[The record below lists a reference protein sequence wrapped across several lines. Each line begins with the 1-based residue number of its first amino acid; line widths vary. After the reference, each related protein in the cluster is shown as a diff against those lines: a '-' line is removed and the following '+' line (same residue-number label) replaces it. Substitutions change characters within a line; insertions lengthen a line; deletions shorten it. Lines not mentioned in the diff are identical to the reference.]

1 MKQTKKRRSSSGP
14 SVRYDL
20 FPRALAAFLVLACA
34 ILFYFILLNFDKVQ
48 GFFEDAFTAIGPVFT
63 GLIFAYLLNP
73 AVVMLEKHLT
83 KPLCRRTKN
92 PAKAKK
98 AARVISTFVTVIAV
112 VCLIVLLFVLV
123 VPEVTGS
130 ITAITG
136 ELPEDLK
143 TFTDSINRRVQDNSR
158 LSALYGMISS
168 YLAQPLEHWAN
179 SGLLDNAGVWMG
191 YLASGIMGAFNLVY
205 NLCVG
210 LIICFY
216 LLIGKER
223 FMRQGGKVLYVLLK
237 PNRAQWILHRLN
249 GANQTFSSAILGKI
263 LDSIIIGML
272 CFIGVVILRTPYPA
286 LIAVI
291 VGVTNVIPFFGPFI
305 GAIPST
311 LLVLMHDPVKALYF
325 VIFIV
330 VLQQFDCNILDP
342 KIVGGSIGLPA
353 FWSLFAC
360 LLGGGLF
367 GLIGLLLGVPTFAV
381 LYNLCKE
388 LIDERLRF
396 SKLPPETLDKLGIKP
411 VLDPN
416 APSFFDPDD
425 FDEEQAYV
433 EVPLS
438 EVPETA
444 ELPAQKNE
452 TE

>member
-1 MKQTKKRRSSSGP
+1 M
-14 SVRYDL
+14 
-20 FPRALAAFLVLACA
+20 
-34 ILFYFILLNFDKVQ
+34 
-48 GFFEDAFTAIGPVFT
+48 
-63 GLIFAYLLNP
+63 
-73 AVVMLEKHLT
+73 
-83 KPLCRRTKN
+83 
-92 PAKAKK
+92 
-98 AARVISTFVTVIAV
+98 TVIAV

-123 VPEVTGS
+123 VPEVAGS
-130 ITAITG
+130 ITAIAG
-136 ELPEDLK
+136 ELPNDLGE
-143 TFTDSINRRVQDNSR
+143 FTDTVNQKVQNNSR
-158 LSALYGMISS
+158 LSALYSLVS
-168 YLAQPLEHWAN
+168 NYLAEPLENWAN
-179 SGLLDNAGVWMG
+179 SGILNNASVWVG

-223 FMRQGGKVLYVLLK
+223 FMRQGGKILYVLLK
-237 PNRAQWILHRLN
+237 PNRADWILHRLN
-249 GANQTFSSAILGKI
+249 GANRTFSSAILGKI

-367 GLIGLLLGVPTFAV
+367 GLVGLLLGVPTFAV

-411 VLDPN
+411 ELDPN
-416 APSFFDPDD
+416 APSFFDPDE
-425 FDEEQAYV
+425 FDEEQAVV
-433 EVPLS
+433 EMPLS
-438 EVPETA
+438 EVPETT
-444 ELPAQKNE
+444 ELPQKNRIKICVRMQYADAFFCNAYIFHALRATITHIVE
-452 TE
+452 ASAIESGQHRTAPWLAAAHDLVRCCPCMRRENP

>member
-1 MKQTKKRRSSSGP
+1 M
-14 SVRYDL
+14 
-20 FPRALAAFLVLACA
+20 
-34 ILFYFILLNFDKVQ
+34 
-48 GFFEDAFTAIGPVFT
+48 
-63 GLIFAYLLNP
+63 
-73 AVVMLEKHLT
+73 
-83 KPLCRRTKN
+83 
-92 PAKAKK
+92 
-98 AARVISTFVTVIAV
+98 TVIAV

-123 VPEVTGS
+123 VPEVAGS
-130 ITAITG
+130 ITAIAG
-136 ELPEDLK
+136 ELPNDLGE
-143 TFTDSINRRVQDNSR
+143 FTDTVNQKVQNNSR
-158 LSALYGMISS
+158 LSALYSLVS
-168 YLAQPLEHWAN
+168 NYLAEPLENWAN
-179 SGLLDNAGVWMG
+179 SGILNNASVWVG

-223 FMRQGGKVLYVLLK
+223 FMRQGGKILYVLLK
-237 PNRAQWILHRLN
+237 PNRADWILHRLN
-249 GANQTFSSAILGKI
+249 GANRTFSSAILGKI

-272 CFIGVVILRTPYPA
+272 CFIGVVILHTPYPA

-367 GLIGLLLGVPTFAV
+367 GLVGLLLGVPTFAV

-411 VLDPN
+411 ELDPN
-416 APSFFDPDD
+416 APSFSIRMSLTRNRRWWKCPCRRCRKPRSFP
-425 FDEEQAYV
+425 
-433 EVPLS
+433 
-438 EVPETA
+438 
-444 ELPAQKNE
+444 KNRIKICVRMQYADAFLQCIHIPR
-452 TE
+452 TPCNNNSYCRSFCNRVRATPHSAMAGGGT

>member
-1 MKQTKKRRSSSGP
+1 MKTTKKRRSSNTP
-14 SVRYDL
+14 SLRYDL
-20 FPRALAAFLVLACA
+20 FPRGLAAFLVLACA
-34 ILFYFILLNFDKVQ
+34 IIFYFLLLNFDKVQ
-48 GFFEDAFTAIGPVFT
+48 SLFEDVFRAIAPVFT
-63 GLIFAYLLNP
+63 GLLFAYLLNP
-73 AVVMLEKHLT
+73 AVVMLEKHLA
-83 KPLCRRTKN
+83 KPLSRRSKN
-92 PAKAKK
+92 SSKGKK
-98 AARVISTFVTVIAV
+98 AARIISTFVTVIAV

-123 VPEVTGS
+123 VPEVAGS
-130 ITAITG
+130 ITAIAG
-136 ELPEDLK
+136 ELPSDLGE
-143 TFTDSINRRVQDNSR
+143 FTDTVNQKVQNNSR
-158 LSALYGMISS
+158 LSALYSLVS
-168 YLAQPLEHWAN
+168 NYLAEPLESWAN
-179 SGLLDNAGVWMG
+179 SGILNNASVWVG

-223 FMRQGGKVLYVLLK
+223 FMRQGGKILYVMLK
-237 PNRAQWILHRLN
+237 PNRADWILHRLN
-249 GANQTFSSAILGKI
+249 GANRTFSSAILGKI

-367 GLIGLLLGVPTFAV
+367 GLVGLLLGVPTFAV

-411 VLDPN
+411 ELDPN
-416 APSFFDPDD
+416 APSFFDPDE
-425 FDEEQAYV
+425 FDEEQAVV
-433 EVPLS
+433 EMPLS
-438 EVPETA
+438 EVPETT
-444 ELPAQKNE
+444 ELPQK

>member
-1 MKQTKKRRSSSGP
+1 MKTTKKRRTSGSP

-34 ILFYFILLNFDKVQ
+34 IVFYFILLNFDTVQ
-48 GFFEDAFTAIGPVFT
+48 RFFENAFTAIGPVFT

-73 AVVMLEKHLT
+73 AVVMLEKHVSKLLT
-83 KPLCRRTKN
+83 RRAKN
-92 PAKAKK
+92 PAKARKT
-98 AARVISTFVTVIAV
+98 ARVISTFVTVIAAV
-112 VCLIVLLFVLV
+112 FLIALLFVLV
-123 VPEVTGS
+123 VPEVAGS
-130 ITAITG
+130 VTAIAG
-136 ELPEDLK
+136 ELPQDMDE
-143 TFTDSINRRVQDNSR
+143 FTSRINQKVQENSR
-158 LSALYGMISS
+158 LSTLYGLVSQ
-168 YLAQPLEHWAN
+168 YLAEPLENWVN
-179 SGLLDNAGVWMG
+179 SGILNNASVWMG
-191 YLASGIMGAFNLVY
+191 YLATGIVGAFNLVY

-237 PNRAQWILHRLN
+237 PNRAEWILRRLN
-249 GANQTFSSAILGKI
+249 GANRTFSSAILGKI
-263 LDSIIIGML
+263 LDSIIIGMI
-272 CFIGVVILRTPYPA
+272 CFIGVRILQTPYSA

-291 VGVTNVIPFFGPFI
+291 VGVTNLIPFFGPFI

-311 LLVLMHDPVKALYF
+311 LLVLMHDPMKALYF

-367 GLIGLLLGVPTFAV
+367 GLLGLLLGVPTFAV

-411 VLDPN
+411 ELDPN
-416 APSFFDPDD
+416 APSFFDFDD
-425 FDEEQAYV
+425 FDEEQTFV

-438 EVPETA
+438 QIPDAPEPPGDNT
-444 ELPAQKNE
+444 
-452 TE
+452 T